1 LKIIGNTPKE
11 IKKTDQ
17 EVKIDINKS
26 QIQIYIGYYL
36 KIVFKIFM
44 GLLLE
49 KYSKKKEKIL
59 NKLSKSIDNTP
70 LLLYS

>member
-1 LKIIGNTPKE
+1 MKIIGNTPKE

-49 KYSKKKEKIL
+49 KYSKKKK
-59 NKLSKSIDNTP
+59 KF
-70 LLLYS
+70 